1 MVCIRCQKRPA
12 IIFIQRMEN
21 GQMKQEGYCLHCA
34 RELHIKPVDD
44 LMKQF
49 GMSEQD
55 LDNMENRMESMM
67 EELGDSN
74 PLSMLMNMSGSG
86 EDADAENMDED
97 LVPGSNATFPLG
109 FTGTEKQD
117 GEKKAD
123 RKNGKKPP
131 KRKFLDTYCENLTRK
146 AREGKLDDIIG
157 RDREIYRTIQILS
170 RRQKNNPCLI
180 GEAGVGKTAI
190 AEGIAE
196 RIAKG
201 QVPIGLRDK
210 EIFLLDLTS
219 LVAGTQFRG
228 QFEQRVKGLLS
239 EVKAAGNVIL
249 FIDEIHT
256 ITSAGESEGAMNAG
270 NILKPAL
277 SRGEIQVIGATTFTE
292 YRKYIEK
299 DQALERRFQPV
310 RVEEPSVA
318 DTLAVMNG
326 IKRYYEQHHHVQVPA
341 EVLSAV
347 VTLSERYITDRFLPD
362 KAIDLIDEACS
373 RLNLDSPQLSEIPEL
388 QNELERLQAQL
399 DELTQSSARAEEEET
414 YAKIATCRSRILQVE
429 AQLHELLTK
438 PAPQVDEQLLA
449 EVIEIWTGIPASKV
463 AAQES
468 ARLRDME
475 SRLKS
480 HVIGQ
485 DEAVDAVCASIRR
498 NRAGISPKRK
508 PASFLFVGP
517 TGVGKTELVKQLALD
532 LFDSPDALV
541 RLDMSEYMEK
551 HTVSRLIGSP
561 PGYVGYDE
569 AGQLTEKI
577 RRRPYSV
584 VLFDEIEKA
593 HPDVLN
599 SLLQI
604 LDDGRLTDAQG
615 RVVSFENTV
624 IVMTSNAGSQ
634 SNNTPAGFGRTVSQ
648 MSKDR
653 VMKALEEIMRPE
665 FLNRIDEII
674 AFNQLTEDNFRHI
687 AEIMLGE
694 LRTTL
699 ADKDIRL
706 TWDDSLLGL
715 LTEKS
720 YSVKYGARNLRRLIE
735 KEIENPLATAIV
747 TGDKPLMG
755 AHLSAEDGKVKLD
768 TI

>member
-1 MVCIRCQKRPA
+1 M
-12 IIFIQRMEN
+12 
-21 GQMKQEGYCLHCA
+21 
-34 RELHIKPVDD
+34 
-44 LMKQF
+44 
-49 GMSEQD
+49 
-55 LDNMENRMESMM
+55 
-67 EELGDSN
+67 
-74 PLSMLMNMSGSG
+74 
-86 EDADAENMDED
+86 
-97 LVPGSNATFPLG
+97 
-109 FTGTEKQD
+109 
-117 GEKKAD
+117 
-123 RKNGKKPP
+123 
-131 KRKFLDTYCENLTRK
+131 
-146 AREGKLDDIIG
+146 
-157 RDREIYRTIQILS
+157 
-170 RRQKNNPCLI
+170 
-180 GEAGVGKTAI
+180 
-190 AEGIAE
+190 
-196 RIAKG
+196 
-201 QVPIGLRDK
+201 
-210 EIFLLDLTS
+210 
-219 LVAGTQFRG
+219 
-228 QFEQRVKGLLS
+228 
-239 EVKAAGNVIL
+239 
-249 FIDEIHT
+249 
-256 ITSAGESEGAMNAG
+256 
-270 NILKPAL
+270 
-277 SRGEIQVIGATTFTE
+277 
-292 YRKYIEK
+292 
-299 DQALERRFQPV
+299 
-310 RVEEPSVA
+310 
-318 DTLAVMNG
+318 
-326 IKRYYEQHHHVQVPA
+326 
-341 EVLSAV
+341 
-347 VTLSERYITDRFLPD
+347 
-362 KAIDLIDEACS
+362 
-373 RLNLDSPQLSEIPEL
+373 
-388 QNELERLQAQL
+388 
-399 DELTQSSARAEEEET
+399 
-414 YAKIATCRSRILQVE
+414 
-429 AQLHELLTK
+429 
-438 PAPQVDEQLLA
+438 
-449 EVIEIWTGIPASKV
+449 IEIWTGIPASKV

-674 AFNQLTEDNFRHI
+674 AFNQLSEDNFRHI

-755 AHLSAEDGKVKLD
+755 AHLSAVDGKVKLD